1 MAKCGVERTAT
12 ISLWHFPAS
21 MRQHESGEPKLTS
34 VGQRGDRRDSAFVRY
49 PRHAETEGQAVNVAL
64 QQSLK
69 WVDGRIVSR
78 RTTVQSARLGFGEAP

>member
-1 MAKCGVERTAT
+1 MWSRTYRDHFITAFPSCDAAT
-12 ISLWHFPAS
+12 RKWRAQADISWSA
-21 MRQHESGEPKLTS
+21 
-34 VGQRGDRRDSAFVRY
+34 GDRRDSAFVRY

-69 WVDGRIVSR
+69 WVDGRRIVSR

>member
-34 VGQRGDRRDSAFVRY
+34 VGQRETAGIRLLSAIHVMLRRR
-49 PRHAETEGQAVNVAL
+49 GAVNVAL

-69 WVDGRIVSR
+69 WVDVRIVSR